1 MSLYSFSVKKPIT
14 LLMIVCVVIIT
25 GIVSLTKIPLD
36 LLPKIEVP
44 VAVVSTSYKGV
55 GPEEIEK
62 LVTEPI
68 EGAVATVGSM
78 KNIQSIS
85 YDGNSL
91 IIVEFNSG
99 TDMDFASL
107 EMREKIDLVKGF
119 LPDEVENPMVI
130 KVDPNAMP
138 IIQLSFYSEEDL
150 GKLQSIL
157 MGIVKPRIERI
168 EGVANVS
175 LSGGKEKE
183 VSISLE
189 EGELEK
195 YGLTIDK
202 LAQLIGAENLNLP
215 AGQIKKGNKK
225 LSLKTVGEF
234 QSIEDIKSMPIPLST
249 GGVIHLRD
257 IADVSVEDKET
268 TTVSRI
274 NGKEGI
280 NISIQKQSDS
290 NTVRVSEEIH
300 KELEAIEKDYPD
312 LDMEIVLDQAEY
324 INMSIMNV
332 FKNAIIG
339 AVLAVAI
346 LYLFLRDLK
355 TTLIISVSI
364 PTSIIATFILLYFG
378 NITFNIMTLGGM
390 ALGIGMLVDN
400 SIVVL
405 ENIYRLRENGLDSQ
419 SASIEGAK
427 EVSMA
432 VTASTLTTIAVFA
445 PMVFVEGITATIFK
459 ELAFTVA
466 FSLVISLIVSLTLI
480 PMLASRSLKKEVEEK
495 NNGFSKVFRSVRDG
509 YESILSWALNHKG
522 WAIFIAIAIFVVTIF
537 PLFILGGEFF
547 PPVDE
552 GTFIV
557 NIDLPSGSSFQETNN
572 VIENLEKDISKIKE
586 VDTMFSFIG
595 GSSFASFS
603 SSTSS
608 SDSGSITV
616 KLKGLK
622 ERDRTTFQVADEV
635 RKIIK
640 DTPGVDISVDT
651 TSDLMGGLGGDPI
664 NIEIKGENLDSLK
677 EIGEDF
683 KEIVNS
689 IPGTREVKT
698 SYEEGVPEVKI
709 GLDRDLL
716 SQYGLTTYQVA
727 SAVRGSISGV
737 LASKYKY
744 EGTELDI
751 VVKRGSSKDE
761 TIESIKSLPIMTP
774 MGSSVPLEEVG
785 KVSIENSPVTI
796 YRKDQSRVVNITG
809 QVFNRDMETVINEIE
824 NKLKEYKMPYGYSY
838 GFEGQYKQLTKAYS
852 DLTLALILAL
862 VFVYIILAAQ
872 FESFIY
878 PFVVMLSVPL
888 SFSGASLFLLLSGKT
903 LSVPAIVGGIVLAG
917 IVVNNAIV
925 LVDYINTLRRSGME
939 RDAAVLKA
947 GPTRFRPILMTTLT
961 TVLGLIPL
969 ALRRGE
975 GSEIQSPMAVAVI
988 GGLFFST
995 LLTLVFI
1002 PVMYIVFDNLRKTKE
1017 DI

>member
-1 MSLYSFSVKKPIT
+1 MSLYRFSVKKPIT
-14 LLMIVCVVIIT
+14 LLMIVCVVIII

-157 MGIVKPRIERI
+157 MEIVKPRIERI

-364 PTSIIATFILLYFG
+364 PISIIATFILLYFG

-432 VTASTLTTIAVFA
+432 VSASTLTTIAVFA

-466 FSLVISLIVSLTLI
+466 FSLVISLLVSLTLI

-522 WAIFIAIAIFVVTIF
+522 WAIFIAVAIFVVTIF

-557 NIDLPSGSSFQETNN
+557 NIDLPSGSSFQETNK
-572 VIENLEKDISKIKE
+572 VIEKLEKDISKIKE
-586 VDTMFSFIG
+586 VDTMFSSIG

-796 YRKDQSRVVNITG
+796 YREDQSRVVNITG

-878 PFVVMLSVPL
+878 PFIVMLSVPL

-995 LLTLVFI
+995 LLTLIFI
-1002 PVMYIVFDNLRKTKE
+1002 PVMYIVFDNLRKNKE

>member
-1 MSLYSFSVKKPIT
+1 MNLHSFSVKKPIT
-14 LLMIVCVVIIT
+14 LLMIVCVVIIV

-44 VAVVSTSYKGV
+44 VAVVNTSYRGA

-68 EGAVATVGSM
+68 EGAISTVGSM

-119 LPDEVENPMVI
+119 LPDEVENPMVM

-138 IIQLSFYSEEDL
+138 IMQLSFYSEEDL

-157 MGIVKPRIERI
+157 TEIVKPRIERI

-183 VSISLE
+183 VSISLK

-234 QSIEDIKSMPIPLST
+234 QSIEDIKSMPIPLAT

-257 IADVSVEDKET
+257 IADVSIEDKET

-300 KELEAIEKDYPD
+300 KELESIEKDYPN

-324 INMSIMNV
+324 INISIMNV

-339 AVLAVAI
+339 AVLAVVI

-364 PTSIIATFILLYFG
+364 PVSIIATFILLYFG

-432 VTASTLTTIAVFA
+432 VTASTITTIAVFA
-445 PMVFVEGITATIFK
+445 PMVFVEGMTATIFK

-466 FSLVISLIVSLTLI
+466 FSLVISLLVSLTLI
-480 PMLASRSLKKEVEEK
+480 PMLASRTLKKGMEEK
-495 NNGFSKVFRSVRDG
+495 NNGFSKFFQNVRG
-509 YESILSWALNHKG
+509 VYKNILSWALNHRG
-522 WAIFIAIAIFVVTIF
+522 WTIFIATAIFIVTIF

-552 GTFIV
+552 GTFVV
-557 NIDLPSGSSFQETNN
+557 NIDLPSGSSFQETNK
-572 VIENLEKDISKIKE
+572 VIENLEKDISKIEE
-586 VDTMFSFIG
+586 VDTMFSSIG
-595 GSSFASFS
+595 DSSFVSFS
-603 SSTSS
+603 GGVSSP
-608 SDSGSITV
+608 DSGSITV
-616 KLKGLK
+616 KLKDLK

-635 RKIIK
+635 RKVVK
-640 DTPGVDISVDT
+640 DIPGADISVDT

-664 NIEIKGENLDSLK
+664 NIAVKGEDLDSLK
-677 EIGEDF
+677 KIGEDF

-709 GLDRDLL
+709 GLDRDIL

-727 SAVRGSISGV
+727 SAVRGNISGV
-737 LASKYKY
+737 LASRYKY

-751 VVKRGSSKDE
+751 VVKKGSSKDE
-761 TIESIKSLPIMTP
+761 TIESIKSLPIITP
-774 MGSSVPLEEVG
+774 MGRSVPLGEIG
-785 KVSIENSPVTI
+785 KVSMENSPATI
-796 YRKDQSRVVNITG
+796 YREDQSRVVNITG
-809 QVFNRDMETVINEIE
+809 QVFNRDMETVIAEIE
-824 NKLKEYKMPYGYSY
+824 DKLQEYKMPYGYTY

-872 FESFIY
+872 FESFMY

-888 SFSGASLFLLLSGKT
+888 SFSGASLFLLISGKT

-925 LVDYINTLRRSGME
+925 LIDYINTLRRNGME
-939 RDAAVLKA
+939 RDRAVLEA

-969 ALRRGE
+969 ALGKGE

-988 GGLFFST
+988 GGLVFST
-995 LLTLVFI
+995 LLTLVFV
-1002 PVMYIVFDNLRKTKE
+1002 PVMYTVFDNLRKNNR